1 MYGLM
6 LLVLLIAVGVNG
18 MLHAWEGRLAARRA
32 RA

>member
-1 MYGLM
+1 MYGRM

-18 MLHAWEGRLAARRA
+18 MLHAWEMRLQHRRA